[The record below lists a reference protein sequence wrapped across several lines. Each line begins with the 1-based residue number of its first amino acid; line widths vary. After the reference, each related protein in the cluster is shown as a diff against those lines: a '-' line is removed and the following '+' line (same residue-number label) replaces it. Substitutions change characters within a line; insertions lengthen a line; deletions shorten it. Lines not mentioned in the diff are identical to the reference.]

1 MNKIAF
7 IFPGQGSQHAGMG
20 RELAENFPA
29 ARRVFEEADDALGFS
44 LSRMCFDGPEE
55 DLQLT
60 ANTQPAILTASIAA
74 FNVLSEHGITP
85 DLVAGHSLGEYSALV
100 AAGCLTLT
108 DAVRLVRR
116 RGEFMQEAVP
126 VGVGAMAAIL
136 GLDPDGVAAACEA
149 ARGEQVCSPANFN
162 SPGQIVIAGHREA
175 VERAVE
181 ECKSRGAKRA
191 MLLKVSA
198 PFHSALMMPAQEKMT
213 EPLNSAQFSDL
224 RFPIVN
230 NVDSAVVTDGAT
242 AREALVRQ
250 ISAPVRWT
258 SSVSVMLDSGVSTF
272 VEVGPGK
279 VLNGLVKSIA
289 KEAGREV
296 NLLNVENGESL
307 QATLAILAR

>member
-213 EPLNSAQFSDL
+213 EPLNSARFSDL

>member
-74 FNVLSEHGITP
+74 FNVLSEHGIAP
-85 DLVAGHSLGEYSALV
+85 EMVAGHSLGEYSALV
-100 AAGCLTLT
+100 AAGALTLR

-116 RGEFMQEAVP
+116 RGELMQEAVP

-136 GLDPDGVAAACEA
+136 GLDADGVAAACEA
-149 ARGEQVCSPANFN
+149 ARGNQVCSPANFN

-213 EPLNSAQFSDL
+213 EPLNSTHFSDL

-258 SSVSVMLDSGVSTF
+258 DSVRVMLDSGVATF

-289 KEAGREV
+289 KETGKEIT
-296 NLLNVENGESL
+296 LLNVENDESL